1 MSSSTG
7 QARPRVLTRMR
18 NRPSSRRRFFGVRLY
33 LALAFAAVAL
43 ITAGLAY
50 LLVSDTGE
58 QAANQE
64 LTELAVGRTV
74 RLAGELGVRRER
86 AAETTLSGIT
96 EEGYSAWVF
105 DSRGR
110 LVTDRVAQD
119 VPLSMVRGHR
129 RAVGAGLA
137 GRPSPYVDERAGAV
151 SIVAASIFRDGTL
164 DGAVLTRSL
173 RSPEVQQAIEA
184 VRSDRVTALA
194 IAVLLAVLVS
204 FLIASAITSRVK
216 RLADSAARLT
226 EGRLDEPLEGTGGRD
241 EITDLGR
248 SLETMREA
256 LRGTFGAL
264 RSERDRLTA
273 IFDALGDAVMVVN
286 PADGEIRFS
295 NASAGN
301 LITQDGKAIEALVP
315 WLRRAAHRGSAEHG
329 ALRVGDRV
337 YSLNAREVPA
347 EGAVLAV
354 VRDRTEELRREVA
367 EREFVSNA
375 AHELR
380 NPIAGISGAIE
391 VLRSGAKDD
400 PDAREHFLVRLSED
414 AERIS
419 RLTESLLTLA
429 RMEAVGEGG
438 SDALDVAIAVEDAAH
453 ATAAPEGVRVEL
465 DVEGELAAQGDR
477 VLLRQVLIGLL
488 QNAFKN
494 TPAPGEVAVRARRE
508 DSEVVIEVADT
519 GTGIA
524 PEELDRIF
532 ERFYR
537 GSGSLEQE
545 GFGLGLSIA
554 KRMVD
559 VMGGRIGVES
569 AEGEGSTFW
578 VRLPAAKPAAT
589 PVA

>member
-1 MSSSTG
+1 MPGPIG
-7 QARPRVLTRMR
+7 QGRLRLPTL
-18 NRPSSRRRFFGVRLY
+18 NRPSSRRRPYGVRLY
-33 LALAFAAVAL
+33 LAFAFAAVAL

-50 LLVSDTGE
+50 LLVSDTSE
-58 QAANQE
+58 QAADEE
-64 LTELAVGRTV
+64 LAELAVGRTV
-74 RLAGELGVRRER
+74 RLAGELGERPER
-86 AAETTLSGIT
+86 AADTTLAGIT

-105 DSRGR
+105 NDEGR
-110 LVTDRVAQD
+110 LVTDRVAQG
-119 VPLSMVRGHR
+119 VPLSDVRGED
-129 RAVGAGLA
+129 RAVNAALM
-137 GRPSPYVDERAGAV
+137 GRQFVDDLPGSATVV
-151 SIVAASIFRDGTL
+151 SVSIFRRGVI
-164 DGAVLTRSL
+164 DGAVLARSI
-173 RSPEVQQAIEA
+173 RSPAVQEAIEA
-184 VRSDRVTALA
+184 VRGDRLTALL
-194 IAVLLAVLVS
+194 IAVAVAVIIS

-264 RSERDRLTA
+264 RSERDRLSA
-273 IFDALGDAVMVVN
+273 IFDALNEAVMVVD
-286 PADGEIRFS
+286 PETGEVRFS
-295 NASAGN
+295 NPSAED
-301 LITQDGKAIEALVP
+301 LIDADGKAIESLLP
-315 WLRRAAHRGSAEHG
+315 WLRRAAHRGSAEQD
-329 ALRVGDRV
+329 ALRVGERV
-337 YSLNAREVPA
+337 YSLNVREVPA

-354 VRDRTEELRREVA
+354 VRDRTEELRRELA

-380 NPIAGISGAIE
+380 NPIAGISGSIE

-400 PDAREHFLVRLSED
+400 PDAREHFLARLSDD
-414 AERIS
+414 ADRIS

-438 SDALDVAIAVEDAAH
+438 SEALDVAIAVEEAIQAL
-453 ATAAPEGVRVEL
+453 AAPEGVRVAS
-465 DVEGELAAQGDR
+465 DVEADLAAQGDR

-494 TPAPGEVAVRARRE
+494 TPAPGEVTVRARRG
-508 DSEVVIEVADT
+508 DSEVLIEVADT

-524 PEELDRIF
+524 PEEVDRIF

-537 GSGSLEQE
+537 GSGSLERE

-559 VMGGRIGVES
+559 VMGGRIGVS
-569 AEGEGSTFW
+569 SQEGVGSVFW
-578 VRLPAAKPAAT
+578 VRLPAAKPAPT